1 MENRYTKDNK
11 YYQET
16 IIPCYDADASFHLK
30 PAAFM
35 DLAQELAYWAAGEL
49 GFGFDDLQTHG
60 TAWVLSRM
68 HIRFTDMPLW
78 RDKVRLITWH
88 KGLEGLFFLRDFR
101 MEDETGKERVAC
113 TSSWLVVDAQTHRL
127 MRSDRLENM
136 VQPDTQSP
144 DNAIE
149 NSCPKVQLPR
159 GVEAEKTGEHRVS
172 YSDLDILGHTN
183 NARYVVWA
191 MDCIDPAQTAD
202 ARVKDLYINF
212 IKETRLGDVVEL
224 FSVHDADGWTV
235 EGRVEGHPA
244 FCARILF

>member
-101 MEDETGKERVAC
+101 MEDETGKEKAAC

-136 VQPDTQSP
+136 VGPKRKRQGSTGSP
-144 DNAIE
+144 IRIWT
-149 NSCPKVQLPR
+149 S
-159 GVEAEKTGEHRVS
+159 
-172 YSDLDILGHTN
+172 SDIPTMPATWYGQWTASIL
-183 NARYVVWA
+183 RRP
-191 MDCIDPAQTAD
+191 PAP
-202 ARVKDLYINF
+202 
-212 IKETRLGDVVEL
+212 E
-224 FSVHDADGWTV
+224 
-235 EGRVEGHPA
+235 
-244 FCARILF
+244 

>member
-1 MENRYTKDNK
+1 
-11 YYQET
+11 
-16 IIPCYDADASFHLK
+16 
-30 PAAFM
+30 
-35 DLAQELAYWAAGEL
+35 
-49 GFGFDDLQTHG
+49 
-60 TAWVLSRM
+60 
-68 HIRFTDMPLW
+68 
-78 RDKVRLITWH
+78 
-88 KGLEGLFFLRDFR
+88 
-101 MEDETGKERVAC
+101 
-113 TSSWLVVDAQTHRL
+113 

-136 VQPDTQSP
+136 VQPHTQSP

-149 NSCPKVQLPR
+149 VSCPKVQLPR
-159 GVEAEKTGEHRVS
+159 GIEAEKVGEHRVS

-224 FSVHDADGWTV
+224 FSIHDADGWTV

-244 FCARILF
+244 FCARIQF

>member
-1 MENRYTKDNK
+1 MCPDVNKKLSFSIYFIIFVIYMESRYTKDNK

-16 IIPCYDADASFHLK
+16 AIPCYDADASFHLK

-49 GFGFDDLQTHG
+49 GFGFDNLQTHG

-68 HIRFTDMPLW
+68 HIRFIDMPLW
-78 RDKVRLITWH
+78 RDRVRLITWH

-101 MEDETGKERVAC
+101 MEDETGKERIAC

-136 VQPDTQSP
+136 VQPHTQSP

-149 NSCPKVQLPR
+149 VSCPKVQLPR
-159 GVEAEKTGEHRVS
+159 GIEAEKVGEHRVS

-183 NARYVVWA
+183 NAATWSGRWIA
-191 MDCIDPAQTAD
+191 SIPHRLRTPALRTCIST
-202 ARVKDLYINF
+202 L
-212 IKETRLGDVVEL
+212 
-224 FSVHDADGWTV
+224 
-235 EGRVEGHPA
+235 
-244 FCARILF
+244 

>member
-30 PAAFM
+30 PAAFI

-101 MEDETGKERVAC
+101 MEDETGKEKAAC

-136 VQPDTQSP
+136 VQPDTQSGSL
-144 DNAIE
+144 IQTWT
-149 NSCPKVQLPR
+149 S
-159 GVEAEKTGEHRVS
+159 
-172 YSDLDILGHTN
+172 SDIPTTPATWYGQWTASIL
-183 NARYVVWA
+183 RRPPV
-191 MDCIDPAQTAD
+191 P
-202 ARVKDLYINF
+202 
-212 IKETRLGDVVEL
+212 E
-224 FSVHDADGWTV
+224 
-235 EGRVEGHPA
+235 
-244 FCARILF
+244 